1 MLGYLVRR
9 LISAVLV
16 LALVSIA
23 VFALFTYGPRDPAES
38 MCPESHCTAQR
49 LESIREN
56 LGLDRPFFTQYGEYM
71 KGIVAGREINVGT
84 KNPIECD
91 VPCFGRSFKYGVNV
105 WDYLKPRM
113 PATFSVAIGGAV
125 FFLVI
130 GLSFGV
136 FAARRRGTLADRG
149 IVGVSLLIN
158 AIPYYLLALI
168 AYLYLVS
175 KFGLFPDS
183 GYVPFTD
190 NPGKWLYALLL
201 PWLCLGL
208 TYSTQYARFSRGSM
222 IEALSDD
229 YVRTA
234 RAKGL
239 AQRTVVFRHALRV
252 AIVPIVT
259 IFGLDL
265 ATLLAGTIFTEQIF
279 GVQGMGLANLQAINI
294 GDLPIIEATV
304 LIAAFFVVASNV
316 IVDLLY
322 SVLDPRVRLA

>member
-9 LISAVLV
+9 LISAVLT

-23 VFALFTYGPRDPAES
+23 VFALFTYGPADPAEA
-38 MCPESHCTAQR
+38 MCPESHCTPAR
-49 LESIREN
+49 LDAIRSN

-71 KGIVAGREINVGT
+71 KGIVAGRKIDVGT
-84 KNPIECD
+84 KEPLSCD
-91 VPCFGRSFKYGVNV
+91 IPCFGRSFKYKVNV
-105 WDYLKPRM
+105 WDYLKPKIA
-113 PATFSVAIGGAV
+113 PSFSVAIGGAV
-125 FFLVI
+125 CFLVF
-130 GLSFGV
+130 GLSLGV
-136 FAARRRGTLADRG
+136 FSARRRGTLADKG

-158 AIPYYLLALI
+158 AIPYYLLALLV
-168 AYLYLVS
+168 YLYLVGQL
-175 KFGLFPDS
+175 GLFPDS
-183 GYVPFTD
+183 GYVDLTS
-190 NPGKWLYALLL
+190 NPGKWAYALIL

-239 AQRTVVFRHALRV
+239 AQRKVVFRHALRV

-265 ATLLAGTIFTEQIF
+265 GTLLAGTVFTEKIF
-279 GVQGMGLANLQAINI
+279 GINGLGLANLDAINI

-304 LIAAFFVVASNV
+304 LISAVLIVVSNV
-316 IVDLLY
+316 IVDMLY

>member
-23 VFALFTYGPRDPAES
+23 VFALFTYGPSDPAES
-38 MCPESHCTAQR
+38 MCPESHCTPAR
-49 LESIREN
+49 LDQIRNN
-56 LGLDRPFFTQYGEYM
+56 LGLDRPFFDQYGEYM
-71 KGIVAGREINVGT
+71 KGVVAGRNIDVGT
-84 KNPIECD
+84 DKPIECD
-91 VPCFGRSFKYGVNV
+91 FPCFGRSFKYNVNV
-105 WDYLKPRM
+105 WDYLKQRM

-125 FFLVI
+125 CFLVI
-130 GLSFGV
+130 GVALGV
-136 FAARRRGTLADRG
+136 FAARRRGTLADKA
-149 IVGVSLLIN
+149 IVGVSLVIH

-168 AYLYLVS
+168 AFLYLVN
-175 KFGLFPDS
+175 KLGFFPDS
-183 GYVPFTD
+183 GYVPLTQ
-190 NPGKWLYALLL
+190 NPAKWLYALLL

-239 AQRTVVFRHALRV
+239 SQGKVVFRHALRV

-265 ATLLAGTIFTEQIF
+265 AVLLAGTIFTEQIF
-279 GVQGMGLANLQAINI
+279 GVQGLGLANLQAIQI

-304 LIAAFFVVASNV
+304 MIAAFFVVASNV
-316 IVDLLY
+316 VVDMLY
-322 SVLDPRVRLA
+322 SVLDPRVRLS